1 MSKTDIRLGSLISFD
16 SEREADI
23 IEFVQDLTSQHKLG
37 RFIGYLLRLACE
49 TPETLQ
55 YREKLNPILKEMS
68 DLGITPRRDA
78 MFKHA
83 SAACPDAPRS
93 LSGISPKSRTDG
105 KP

>member
-55 YREKLNPILKEMS
+55 YREKLNPILKEMN

-78 MFKHA
+78 MFKQFSKEIHL
-83 SAACPDAPRS
+83 R
-93 LSGISPKSRTDG
+93 
-105 KP
+105 